1 MNSST
6 SSNPGEKFAPIR
18 KGLLEFAVLRV
29 IAAEK
34 LYVAEM
40 LQKLASTEF
49 ATQEGTLYPL
59 LSRLRRE
66 GLVDY
71 EWQESGAGPPR
82 KYYRLTD
89 TGRHVLDELHGYWQH
104 LTETLNRI
112 GK

>member
-1 MNSST
+1 MDSST
-6 SSNPGEKFAPIR
+6 AQISEKFAPIR

-29 IAAEK
+29 VAGEK

-40 LQKLASTEF
+40 LQRLASTEF

-71 EWQESGAGPPR
+71 EWRESETGPPR
-82 KYYRLTD
+82 KYYLLT
-89 TGRHVLDELHGYWQH
+89 GAGEQALAGLQGYWQH

>member
-1 MNSST
+1 MDLN
-6 SSNPGEKFAPIR
+6 EKFGPIR

-40 LQKLASTEF
+40 LQQLAQTEF

-71 EWQESGAGPPR
+71 EWRESDAGPPR

-89 TGRHVLDELHGYWQH
+89 PGRRALDELAGYWNH
-104 LTETLNRI
+104 LHDTLTRLGN
-112 GK
+112 

>member
-1 MNSST
+1 MSDPS
-6 SSNPGEKFAPIR
+6 EKFAPIR

-29 IAAEK
+29 VAGEK

-40 LQKLASTEF
+40 LQKMAGTEF

-89 TGRHVLDELHGYWQH
+89 TGRRAVEELQGYWNH
-104 LTETLNRI
+104 LNDTLTRL
-112 GK
+112 GS

>member
-1 MNSST
+1 MSSQT
-6 SSNPGEKFAPIR
+6 DQISEKFAPIR

-29 IAAEK
+29 IAGEK

-40 LQKLASTEF
+40 LQRLAGTAF

-66 GLVDY
+66 GMVDY
-71 EWQESGAGPPR
+71 EWRESEAGPPR
-82 KYYRLTD
+82 KYYRLTAAGEQALAGLQD
-89 TGRHVLDELHGYWQH
+89 YWQH

>member
-6 SSNPGEKFAPIR
+6 DHISEKFAPLR

-29 IAAEK
+29 IAGEK

-40 LQKLASTEF
+40 LQRLATTEF

-66 GLVDY
+66 GMVDY
-71 EWQESGAGPPR
+71 EWRESEAGPPR
-82 KYYRLTD
+82 KYYRLTAA
-89 TGRHVLDELHGYWQH
+89 GEQALAGLQGYWQH

>member
-1 MNSST
+1 MDTAVLS
-6 SSNPGEKFAPIR
+6 EKFSPIR

-29 IAAEK
+29 VAGQQ
-34 LYVAEM
+34 LYVAEV
-40 LQKLASTEF
+40 LQRLAGTEF

-66 GLVDY
+66 KLVDY
-71 EWQESGAGPPR
+71 EWRESEAGPPR

-89 TGRHVLDELHGYWQH
+89 TGQRALADLQGYWQH

-112 GK
+112 GN